1 MLGRRFSP
9 RIRGIQKQ
17 RIYRIDQDKDYGALT
32 PLIKSRNRLVHS
44 DWITDQWDKMGQFYF
59 SLESGHSTASTALKR
74 LSGYTGKN
82 HFYRAN
88 RELGR
93 VFKTEHILRI
103 MSDPLARQQTRRG
116 LLKSEEMNALARQV
130 AYGKQGK
137 ITARDIQAQRNT
149 SSCLTLIMAC
159 IIYWQAKEIGR
170 VIQECDP
177 QAANIDLSLLGHI
190 SPIGWENVILYGE
203 YVLNRSLVRS

>member
-1 MLGRRFSP
+1 
-9 RIRGIQKQ
+9 
-17 RIYRIDQDKDYGALT
+17 
-32 PLIKSRNRLVHS
+32 
-44 DWITDQWDKMGQFYF
+44 
-59 SLESGHSTASTALKR
+59 
-74 LSGYTGKN
+74 
-82 HFYRAN
+82 
-88 RELGR
+88 
-93 VFKTEHILRI
+93 

-149 SSCLTLIMAC
+149 SSCLTLIMAA
-159 IIYWQAKEIGR
+159 IIYWQAKEISR

-177 QAANIDLSLLGHI
+177 SGSQVDLSLLKHI

-203 YVLNRSLVRS
+203 YVLNRNLIQP